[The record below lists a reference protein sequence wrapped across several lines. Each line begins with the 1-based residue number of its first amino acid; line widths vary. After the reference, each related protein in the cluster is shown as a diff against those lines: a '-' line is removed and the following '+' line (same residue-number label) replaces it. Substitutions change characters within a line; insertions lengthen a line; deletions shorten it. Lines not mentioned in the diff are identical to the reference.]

1 MALPGRLAAA
11 YAVPPGFGRAH
22 WIRQYPCAHGQD
34 GFGRARHGPRRSGAP
49 GPPEQ
54 KGRLVFTSVLMIEK
68 ALTSADVEFV
78 TTLHGEEEVSF
89 QVLLQPRGEQA
100 DRLLR
105 AIDDVALGE
114 LDEAVREGET
124 PEGEE
129 ALSVGQRALEVS
141 LTALRTSGSP
151 AEGRLIE
158 DHPLDALKSLV
169 EEVGADE
176 VIVLTDPHYVEEFFH
191 RDWASRARHK
201 VGVPVLKLFSHSKA

>member
-1 MALPGRLAAA
+1 M
-11 YAVPPGFGRAH
+11 
-22 WIRQYPCAHGQD
+22 
-34 GFGRARHGPRRSGAP
+34 
-49 GPPEQ
+49 
-54 KGRLVFTSVLMIEK
+54 FTSVLMIEK

-78 TTLHGEEEVSF
+78 TTLHGDETVAF
-89 QVLLQPRGEQA
+89 HVLLQPRGDQA

-114 LDEAVREGET
+114 LDEAARERET
-124 PEGEE
+124 PEGADAA
-129 ALSVGQRALEVS
+129 ALGVQALEVS
-141 LTALRTSGSP
+141 LEALHTSGSQ
-151 AEGRLIE
+151 AVGRLIE

-169 EEVGADE
+169 DEINADE

>member
-1 MALPGRLAAA
+1 M
-11 YAVPPGFGRAH
+11 
-22 WIRQYPCAHGQD
+22 
-34 GFGRARHGPRRSGAP
+34 
-49 GPPEQ
+49 
-54 KGRLVFTSVLMIEK
+54 FTSVLMIEK

-78 TTLHGEEEVSF
+78 TTLHGDEEVSF
-89 QVLLQPRGEQA
+89 HVLLQPRGEQA

-105 AIDDVALGE
+105 AIDDIALGE

-129 ALSVGQRALEVS
+129 ALSVGERALEVS
-141 LTALRTSGSP
+141 LTALRTAGAR
-151 AEGRLIE
+151 AEGRLLE
-158 DHPLDALKSLV
+158 DHPLDALKGMV
-169 EEVGADE
+169 AEVGADE

>member
-1 MALPGRLAAA
+1 M
-11 YAVPPGFGRAH
+11 
-22 WIRQYPCAHGQD
+22 
-34 GFGRARHGPRRSGAP
+34 
-49 GPPEQ
+49 
-54 KGRLVFTSVLMIEK
+54 FTSVLMIEK

-78 TTLHGEEEVSF
+78 TTLHGDEPVVF
-89 QVLLQPRGEQA
+89 HVLLQPRGDQA

-129 ALSVGQRALEVS
+129 AKSVGQRALEVS
-141 LTALRTSGSP
+141 LQALRAAGSG
-151 AEGRLIE
+151 AEGRLVE
-158 DHPLDALKSLV
+158 EHPLDALKGLV
-169 EEVGADE
+169 AEVRADE

-191 RDWASRARHK
+191 RDWASRARHR

>member
-1 MALPGRLAAA
+1 M
-11 YAVPPGFGRAH
+11 
-22 WIRQYPCAHGQD
+22 
-34 GFGRARHGPRRSGAP
+34 
-49 GPPEQ
+49 
-54 KGRLVFTSVLMIEK
+54 FTSVLMIEK

-78 TTLHGEEEVSF
+78 TTLHGDDPVSF
-89 QVLLQPRGEQA
+89 HVLLQPRGDQA

-114 LDEAVREGET
+114 LDEAARENET

-129 ALSVGQRALEVS
+129 AKGFGARALEVS
-141 LTALRTSGSP
+141 LQALRASGGP
-151 AEGRLIE
+151 AEGRLVE
-158 DHPLDALKSLV
+158 DHPLDALKALV
-169 EEVGADE
+169 AETGADE

>member
-1 MALPGRLAAA
+1 
-11 YAVPPGFGRAH
+11 
-22 WIRQYPCAHGQD
+22 
-34 GFGRARHGPRRSGAP
+34 
-49 GPPEQ
+49 
-54 KGRLVFTSVLMIEK
+54 MIEK

-78 TTLHGEEEVSF
+78 TTLHGDDPVSF
-89 QVLLQPRGEQA
+89 HVLLQPRGDQA

-114 LDEAVREGET
+114 LDEAAREREV
-124 PEGEE
+124 PEGAAAKDFGE
-129 ALSVGQRALEVS
+129 RALEVS
-141 LTALRTSGSP
+141 LQALRGSGSA

-169 EEVGADE
+169 EEIGADE

-201 VGVPVLKLFSHSKA
+201 VGVPVLKLFSHSKV